1 MGCCGLICCFL
12 VLGIEPHFL
21 GKPPP
26 PEPPPRSW
34 TVCFVLT
41 ILVDVWWYLTKVLI
55 HVSLM
60 MCSTFPCP
68 YWLFLYLLTKMDE
81 VQVILSLVIC
91 AFDVECEMLPDI
103 KSWNCSY
110 YLVRVLFF
118 FFFFLVGLESE
129 LRASQLQSRGS
140 TTWAHLQSTLF
151 WLFWTWG
158 LTDWIVEPAG
168 FKPRSQSP
176 K

>member
-103 KSWNCSY
+103 KS
-110 YLVRVLFF
+110 
-118 FFFFLVGLESE
+118 
-129 LRASQLQSRGS
+129 
-140 TTWAHLQSTLF
+140 
-151 WLFWTWG
+151 
-158 LTDWIVEPAG
+158 
-168 FKPRSQSP
+168 
-176 K
+176 